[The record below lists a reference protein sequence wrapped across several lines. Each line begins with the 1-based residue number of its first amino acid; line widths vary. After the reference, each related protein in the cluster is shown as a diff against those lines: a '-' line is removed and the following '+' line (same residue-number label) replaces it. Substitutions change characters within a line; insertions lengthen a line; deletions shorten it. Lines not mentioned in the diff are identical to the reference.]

1 MSVERT
7 KTLEFIRQLAT
18 IGMERKDILP
28 RAYNFAYALC
38 QQNEEMKQW
47 RGSGELSSGTKAQC
61 MDIAVDILK
70 AAVEEWNQQFREA
83 KELEPLLP
91 AGEWEELAPFQRRDI
106 REMKDHMVR
115 HLNAEV
121 EAFYKWHPD
130 LKIEYRFQVEAVRR

>member
-1 MSVERT
+1 MSIERT
-7 KTLEFIRQLAT
+7 KTLEFIQQLSA

-38 QQNEEMKQW
+38 QQKEEMRQP
-47 RGSGELSSGTKAQC
+47 RGSGELSSALKVQC

-70 AAVEEWNQQFREA
+70 AAAEEWNRQFGEA

-91 AGEWEELAPFQRRDI
+91 AGDWEELTKEQRNDI
-106 REMKDHMVR
+106 RAMKDRMVR

-121 EAFYKWHPD
+121 EAFYQEYSE
-130 LKIEYRFQVEAVRR
+130 LKIEYRFQVEAARR